1 MGRGMA
7 GRAQPGHQD
16 YVLALIDA
24 DVRFDW
30 AVLGLWA
37 VVFALALLEGGCA

>member
-1 MGRGMA
+1 MDNGEWEME
-7 GRAQPGHQD
+7 
-16 YVLALIDA
+16 VLRLIDA

-30 AVLGLWA
+30 AMLGLWI